1 MARRRT
7 LKKLHRFVCMCNK
20 CSLESKHLKRDILP
34 LTLRKSIDES
44 SVWNARLLDVENC
57 DEDTKRMLCTTFLSM
72 EETVFASASLSTDVK
87 HMLRTDFTNFHF
99 NFFNCM
105 LSSLGQCSQVRN
117 GQDMI
122 LKVATHLHFSFVF
135 SNHAST
141 EHLSLLHLCYDL
153 ANSIHRNNDD
163 KSKSIVKVRFWT
175 EQMKRVHQTR
185 YGKMG
190 NDVEKMRRLLVHTK
204 SVLRQRD
211 GMAAFNFL

>member
-1 MARRRT
+1 MGRRRT
-7 LKKLHRFVCMCNK
+7 LKKLHKFVCMCNK
-20 CSLESKHLKRDILP
+20 CSIESKQLKRDILP
-34 LTLRKSIDES
+34 LTLRNSFDES

-57 DEDTKRMLCTTFLSM
+57 DEDTKRTLCTTFLSM
-72 EETVFASASLSTDVK
+72 EETVFASSSLSTDVK

-105 LSSLGQCSQVRN
+105 LSSLGQCPNPVQV
-117 GQDMI
+117 QDMI

-135 SNHAST
+135 SNNAST

-153 ANSIHRNNDD
+153 ANSIHRNNED
-163 KSKSIVKVRFWT
+163 KSKSIMKIRFWT
-175 EQMKRVHQTR
+175 EQMKRTHQIR
-185 YGKMG
+185 YGKFG
-190 NDVEKMRRLLVHTK
+190 DDVEKMRRLLVHTK